1 MVTLGVFC
9 RTIKKKNIM
18 NTICKLFLLLVL
30 TFFISCR
37 ENNKLEVKRDLHFFE
52 PPLLKRKIINNFLT
66 FSFTEQYFVFGYN
79 KNKENFD
86 SLFMEMVCNKINE
99 NVKDKLFITRIDINF
114 KDSGKYS
121 TYNEGDIL
129 SADFKKSIVSVVWE
143 IDEPNILNTEWGEE
157 HTQKIIP
164 FQCLLSPEY
173 DKILHKKE

>member
-9 RTIKKKNIM
+9 STIKKKNILK
-18 NTICKLFLLLVL
+18 TICKLFLLLVL

-37 ENNKLEVKRDLHFFE
+37 ENNKLEIIRDLHHFE
-52 PPLLKRKIINNFLT
+52 PPHRNDKIINNFLT
-66 FSFTEQYFVFGYN
+66 FSFSAQYFVFGYN

-86 SLFMEMVCNKINE
+86 SVLVKMVCNKINE
-99 NVKDKLFITRIDINF
+99 NVKDILFITRIDINF

-129 SADFKKSIVSVVWE
+129 SADFKKSIVSVIWE
-143 IDEPNILNTEWGEE
+143 IDEPNILNTKWGEE

-164 FQCLLSPEY
+164 FECLLSPEY